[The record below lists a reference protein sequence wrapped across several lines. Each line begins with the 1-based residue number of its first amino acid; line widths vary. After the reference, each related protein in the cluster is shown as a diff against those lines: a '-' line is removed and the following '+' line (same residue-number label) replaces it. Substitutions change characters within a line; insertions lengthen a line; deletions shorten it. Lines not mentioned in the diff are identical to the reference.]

1 MLECPHL
8 FFKDCLKFGHKVLK
22 TQSHKAYILC
32 PCLGVFVVKNRLFVI
47 SHITTG

>member
-32 PCLGVFVVKNRLFVI
+32 LPVLVSLWSKIDFL
-47 SHITTG
+47 